1 VIIAASRPLP
11 ASLVQVPSHASAA
24 ARHNDA
30 RGKLPG
36 RGKVHHACASAPRG
50 AHRMDVA
57 AWLRGH
63 LENNEDALI
72 DYGQRHRAGQQISS
86 SAGEGTVIHLAMRV

>member
-1 VIIAASRPLP
+1 
-11 ASLVQVPSHASAA
+11 
-24 ARHNDA
+24 
-30 RGKLPG
+30 
-36 RGKVHHACASAPRG
+36 
-50 AHRMDVA
+50 MDLA